1 MKKKKS
7 PKKKMGKQLEPLSAI
22 PQDQELQPVYDPF
35 GNDDDDANSETN
47 NATAEKGVFQSLNS
61 TTVPLVREDPPP
73 APPPEELDVDD
84 DNIKLSHSYESEG
97 KESYVSGAST
107 APESIAE
114 PEEEPTRH
122 LDVSLALNEDLTCE
136 YKKSKLSTLSVE
148 GTIQVRMSTS
158 YEGEVPQDVPPTIP
172 FVLLFKDH
180 SGHVR
185 TLQENKKFVENVSHE
200 SEVANREFT
209 YTITVPREEEYFPV
223 VRYKCDTSLRPVP
236 IVSICLSSF
245 VL

>member
-1 MKKKKS
+1 
-7 PKKKMGKQLEPLSAI
+7 
-22 PQDQELQPVYDPF
+22 
-35 GNDDDDANSETN
+35 
-47 NATAEKGVFQSLNS
+47 
-61 TTVPLVREDPPP
+61 
-73 APPPEELDVDD
+73 
-84 DNIKLSHSYESEG
+84 
-97 KESYVSGAST
+97 
-107 APESIAE
+107 
-114 PEEEPTRH
+114 
-122 LDVSLALNEDLTCE
+122 
-136 YKKSKLSTLSVE
+136 
-148 GTIQVRMSTS
+148 MSTS

-209 YTITVPREEEYFPV
+209 YTITIPREEEYFPV

-245 VL
+245 ALCTLFSFLLVKFSYQSIPPLFSPFHISSVFKLVFVLKESFVVSPSRSVPTLKIPPI